1 MPAFMFVLVLQVVLA
16 QGPGSTLEV
25 KPPQEAPA
33 SSLSTR
39 ELSSGVQIRPLEGA
53 AGSSIVL
60 RNAEALIRQVAL
72 VEGRSAPCELF
83 ATQAV
88 CDDLSVVKPSL
99 VNEPL
104 QLSDGGVP
112 LVSHFSF
119 TALKPGRTTCS
130 CGQPRNLQLVYEFTV
145 GSLEDAVRPV
155 ARKVVGEAFSRL
167 YTQRRSLVP

>member
-1 MPAFMFVLVLQVVLA
+1 MIVLLLQVVLA

-25 KPPQEAPA
+25 KPPQAAPP
-33 SSLSTR
+33 SSIPTR
-39 ELSSGVQIRPLEGA
+39 EIASDVQTRPLEGSS
-53 AGSSIVL
+53 GSTIVL
-60 RNAEALIRQVAL
+60 RNAEALIRKVTL
-72 VEGRSAPCELF
+72 VEGRSAPCESF

-88 CDDLSVVKPSL
+88 CDDLSVIRPSL

-104 QLSDGGVP
+104 QVSDGGAP

>member
-1 MPAFMFVLVLQVVLA
+1 MIVLVLLVVLA

-25 KPPQEAPA
+25 TPPQNAPP
-33 SSLSTR
+33 SSLPTR
-39 ELSSGVQIRPLEGA
+39 ALTSGIQTRPLEGA
-53 AGSSIVL
+53 AGSTIVL
-60 RNAEALIRQVAL
+60 KNAEEFIRAVSL

-88 CDDLSVVKPSL
+88 CDDLSIVKPGL

-155 ARKVVGEAFSRL
+155 ARKVVVEALSRL
-167 YTQRRSLVP
+167 YMQRRSLVP

>member
-1 MPAFMFVLVLQVVLA
+1 MIALVLQVVLA

-25 KPPQEAPA
+25 KPPQEAPP
-33 SSLSTR
+33 SSIPTR
-39 ELSSGVQIRPLEGA
+39 EITSGVQTRPLEGS

-60 RNAEALIRQVAL
+60 RNAEALIRKVTL
-72 VEGRSAPCELF
+72 VEGRSAPCEHF

-88 CDDLSVVKPSL
+88 CDDLSVVRPGL

-104 QLSDGGVP
+104 QVSDGGAP

-119 TALKPGRTTCS
+119 NALKPGRTTCS

>member
-1 MPAFMFVLVLQVVLA
+1 MFVLVLQVVLA

-25 KPPQEAPA
+25 KPPEEAPA
-33 SSLSTR
+33 SSLPTR
-39 ELSSGVQIRPLEGA
+39 APSSGVQIRPLEGA

-88 CDDLSVVKPSL
+88 CDDLSVVKPAL
-99 VNEPL
+99 LNEPL

-145 GSLEDAVRPV
+145 GSLEEAVRPV

-167 YTQRRSLVP
+167 YTQRRNLVP

>member
-1 MPAFMFVLVLQVVLA
+1 MIVLVLRLVLA

-25 KPPQEAPA
+25 KPPQDAPP
-33 SSLSTR
+33 SSLPTR
-39 ELSSGVQIRPLEGA
+39 ELTSGVQTRPLEGG

-60 RNAEALIRQVAL
+60 RNAEDLIRKVTL
-72 VEGRSAPCELF
+72 VEGRSTPCELF

-88 CDDLSVVKPSL
+88 CDDLSVVKPAL

-104 QLSDGGVP
+104 VLSDGGVP

>member
-1 MPAFMFVLVLQVVLA
+1 MIVLLLQVVLA

-25 KPPQEAPA
+25 KPPQEAPP
-33 SSLSTR
+33 SSLPTR
-39 ELSSGVQIRPLEGA
+39 EISSGVQTRPLEGG
-53 AGSSIVL
+53 AGSTIVL
-60 RNAEALIRQVAL
+60 RNAESLIRAVTL
-72 VEGRSAPCELF
+72 VEGRSAPCEHF

-88 CDDLSVVKPSL
+88 CDDLSIVRPSL

-104 QLSDGGVP
+104 QVSDAGAP

>member
-1 MPAFMFVLVLQVVLA
+1 MILVLLHVVLA

-25 KPPQEAPA
+25 QPPQEAPP
-33 SSLSTR
+33 SSLPTQ
-39 ELSSGVQIRPLEGA
+39 EISSGIQTRPLEGS
-53 AGSSIVL
+53 AGSTIVL
-60 RNAEALIRQVAL
+60 RAEESLIRAVSL
-72 VEGRSAPCELF
+72 VEGRSAPCEHF

-88 CDDLSVVKPSL
+88 CDDLSVVRPRL

-104 QLSDGGVP
+104 QVSDAGVP

>member
-1 MPAFMFVLVLQVVLA
+1 MFVLVLQVVLA